1 MPTIVIVSPYDARS
15 TIKLIHQILVSKDK
29 RRENDTRRERER
41 DSIARIRAAKVALV
55 FNGSYHIPRISNK
68 FNRELLNILVISR
81 MLQRGYYRVKDTSS
95 CTEMLIFISNFSDIG
110 SDKKGKMRK
119 LLSGNETE

>member
-1 MPTIVIVSPYDARS
+1 MPTIVIVSRS

-29 RRENDTRRERER
+29 RRENDTGRERER

-95 CTEMLIFISNFSDIG
+95 YTEMLISNFSDIG